1 MNKAFI
7 AIIIAVCILGM
18 ALIMLT
24 QWQAQNADPGPV
36 PAKESTAA
44 PSGAALSLPGADSS
58 TERQNENSASTGM
71 ERGFAFDDSAAQQ
84 KTGSDLPV
92 TDKDPAV
99 STLPGE
105 VLAESHTPALGS
117 GSPATSAP
125 TEKPVPAPAAPAP
138 EKTVTPV
145 AEKPAPAAP
154 AAPAVSTPPAV
165 SEAGQSPAPEAA
177 VSKPQ
182 EKKQARPATPSRT
195 VTRFVVYA
203 RESGATIRL
212 VGSSPIRFKE
222 PFALKAPDRVV
233 VDLVGDWKIKAPGVP
248 KNPLVT
254 NIRLG
259 KMDNRTR
266 VVIDMSGPAKVRY
279 TLSKDHKQ
287 LDVRVDH

>member
-44 PSGAALSLPGADSS
+44 SSGVAPSLPGADSS
-58 TERQNENSASTGM
+58 TERQNEHSASTGM

-84 KTGSDLPV
+84 RTDSDLPV
-92 TDKDPAV
+92 TGKNPVV
-99 STLPGE
+99 SALPGE

-125 TEKPVPAPAAPAP
+125 VEKAVPAPVAPVPEKAVPPVVEKPAEPAPAAPQPA
-138 EKTVTPV
+138 VT
-145 AEKPAPAAP
+145 EPAGSPAA
-154 AAPAVSTPPAV
+154 
-165 SEAGQSPAPEAA
+165 EAA
-177 VSKPQ
+177 ASKPQ

-195 VTRFVVYA
+195 VTRFVIYA
-203 RESGATIRL
+203 RETGATIRI
-212 VGSSPIRFKE
+212 VGSSSIRFKE
-222 PFALKAPDRVV
+222 PFALKDPDRVV

-254 NIRLG
+254 NVRLG

-266 VVIDMSGPAKVRY
+266 VVIDMSGPARVRY

-287 LDVRVDH
+287 LDVRVDR